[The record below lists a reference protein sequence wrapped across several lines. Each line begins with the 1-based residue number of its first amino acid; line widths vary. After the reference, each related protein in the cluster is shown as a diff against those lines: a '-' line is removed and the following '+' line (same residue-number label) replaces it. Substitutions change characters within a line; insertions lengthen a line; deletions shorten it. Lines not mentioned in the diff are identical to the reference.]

1 MRHGQAGF
9 TLAEIAIVAVL
20 FGLLF
25 GGIVSGRSIVTQA
38 RIKLVITQFTGLHAA
53 HIHYVDRYVAL
64 PGDDPRAAARWP
76 AGAKDGTGDG
86 QLSGTYRDPPPPGN
100 PMANLTV
107 DVTQGE
113 TLNYWWHLRL
123 SELVPLPPP
132 EVTIVAQPLN
142 PFGGV
147 IGVEQNAMGF
157 PIPAICQA
165 NLPGVVAI
173 GVDSQIDELSPTR
186 GVVRG
191 RRQTAPNQALAATVA
206 VNDYTDSGDE
216 QYVLCR
222 RLD

>member
-20 FGLLF
+20 VGLLL
-25 GGIVSGRSIVTQA
+25 GGIMAGRSVVTQA
-38 RIKLVITQFTGLHAA
+38 RIKLAVNQFNGLHAA
-53 HIHYVDRYVAL
+53 HIHYIDRYAAL

-76 AGAKDGTGDG
+76 AGAKNGTGDG
-86 QLSGTYRDPPPPGN
+86 RLSGTYRDTPPLGD
-100 PMANLTV
+100 PMATLTV
-107 DVTQGE
+107 NATEGE

-142 PFGGV
+142 LFGGV

-165 NLPGVVAI
+165 NLPGTIAI
-173 GVDSQIDELSPTR
+173 GVDSQIDELSPMS
-186 GVVRG
+186 GVMRG
-191 RRQTAPNQALAATVA
+191 RRQTAPNQALADTVA
-206 VNDYTDSGDE
+206 VTNYSEGDDD